1 MRSSG
6 RGSGVCKIGFALA
19 SPCRWHEERWG
30 TYAQTPISRD
40 NFSLRDTQVI
50 PRGSRNDHNSGSSY
64 WIYWLGREDSNLRIA
79 ESKSAALP
87 LGYAPIGANAK
98 LIRTKL
104 IAKAGA
110 GKEAPGGTPPRGLG
124 HGEPCA
130 RRIGRAAIVKQRKTG
145 SATAAHARQPS
156 AR

>member
-1 MRSSG
+1 MPQAVTIRSLP
-6 RGSGVCKIGFALA
+6 RPFELA
-19 SPCRWHEERWG
+19 P
-30 TYAQTPISRD
+30 
-40 NFSLRDTQVI
+40 DTTKYFVFKVVEFV
-50 PRGSRNDHNSGSSY
+50 
-64 WIYWLGREDSNLRIA
+64 WLGREDSNLRIA

-87 LGYAPIGANAK
+87 LGYAPIGASAK
-98 LIRTKL
+98 LIRAKL

-110 GKEAPGGTPPRGLG
+110 GKEAPGGTPPRRLG
-124 HGEPCA
+124 RGEPCA